1 MTVAFEVET
10 RAATVWS
17 EGSRLAAV
25 VMAPKG
31 APGLRPAILLCHGWG
46 GLKEHLIQLYAET
59 FAQAGYVCM
68 AFDYRG
74 WGGSDG
80 RLISGADTP
89 PLTEAGEQTIRVRV
103 IREVVDPI
111 DQVADIR
118 ACLAYLLTEDGVD
131 PARVGLW
138 GSSYG
143 GGLATFV
150 TGTDARVKAL
160 VAQIG
165 GYGHPRQDWYRDLAY
180 KRMADKARGLIV
192 PPVPQGVD
200 GSPGLRGTPDI
211 ARQWGFSPLKAAEGI
226 RVPTLFIDA
235 EFEEYNEPAL
245 QGGAAYEIVRKN
257 AVAERVTFPCT
268 HYKVYDEHLAP
279 ARQKALE
286 WFDKYL

>member
-1 MTVAFEVET
+1 MTASSSP
-10 RAATVWS
+10 RRNA
-17 EGSRLAAV
+17 
-25 VMAPKG
+25 
-31 APGLRPAILLCHGWG
+31 
-46 GLKEHLIQLYAET
+46 
-59 FAQAGYVCM
+59 
-68 AFDYRG
+68 
-74 WGGSDG
+74 
-80 RLISGADTP
+80 P
-89 PLTEAGEQTIRVRV
+89 PLTQPGEQTLKLRV
-103 IREVVDPI
+103 IREVVDPV

-143 GGLATFV
+143 GGLVTYV
-150 TGTDARVKAL
+150 TGTDVRVKAL

-165 GYGHPRQDWYRDLAY
+165 GYGHPRQDWYRELAY
-180 KRMADKARGLIV
+180 KRMADKARGLID
-192 PPVPQGVD
+192 PPIPQGVD

-211 ARQWGFSPLKAAEGI
+211 ARQWGFSPLKAAETI

-257 AVAERVTFPCT
+257 AVAERVTYPCT
-268 HYKVYDEHLAP
+268 HYQVYDEHLAP
-279 ARQKALE
+279 ARRLSLE